1 MCGRDGGGAKPCS
14 AARADH
20 AGGPVQGGR
29 DAVRQVRRPGAGHG
43 GKYDWKPG
51 EGVRSVGDVFN
62 LIVTEN
68 GLLVGTLTG
77 AGGGRGGGRGAQAIE
92 PEKLQEG

>member
-1 MCGRDGGGAKPCS
+1 MRTSRTRTDCVRGRDGGGAKPCS
-14 AARADH
+14 VAHAQTTQTALSKEAGTMSDKFAGLARVMA
-20 AGGPVQGGR
+20 
-29 DAVRQVRRPGAGHG
+29 

-62 LIVTEN
+62 LMVTEN

-77 AGGGRGGGRGAQAIE
+77 AGGGRGGGPR
-92 PEKLQEG
+92 L